1 MKIGF
6 PKPQD
11 ILNIATKM
19 AGPLLGGPIGAGL
32 SAAFNLGKTLGEMKS
47 TFSKLQSSLQ
57 QSPLTPSSTTAQRP
71 QPFSVTKINITIIQN
86 PAQAATQ
93 SPNQRFQMA
102 PIVGNDSQWPGF
114 SQAANSRI
122 TGNSNGLFDGTNPW
136 AKNDG
141 RTEERAAVGWV
152 MQQNDSLRYDANNKS
167 FYTTGAD
174 GSRTD
179 KLSLDQV
186 VNTIR
191 AHGGASP
198 TTGSAFQ
205 AVGKLANDAAH
216 AAKPATPQQN
226 PFQAIM
232 DMFKQVMNA
241 FQQML
246 SAQFGPAGQGAASL
260 AGGFASGAGS
270 AAGGFPSIG
279 PASSFLSP
287 MSGGSGNTVS
297 SHPANGGSSAG
308 APSTASGWGD
318 SSPATGAA
326 SGASAGSGPGGG
338 NLDSMMSQAE
348 SLMKSGKM
356 EDQLKAQKMMQQV
369 MRTFELLSKMIE
381 KQSEMASK
389 AIAAIK

>member
-11 ILNIATKM
+11 ILNLATKM

-57 QSPLTPSSTTAQRP
+57 QSPLTPSSTMAQRP

-93 SPNQRFQMA
+93 SPSQRFQMA

-152 MQQNDSLRYDANNKS
+152 MQQNDSLRYDANNKT

-198 TTGSAFQ
+198 TTGAAFQ

-241 FQQML
+241 FQQMFSGLGQSL
-246 SAQFGPAGQGAASL
+246 S
-260 AGGFASGAGS
+260 S
-270 AAGGFPSIG
+270 AAGGLG
-279 PASSFLSP
+279 AGA
-287 MSGGSGNTVS
+287 MGT
-297 SHPANGGSSAG
+297 GSSAG
-308 APSTASGWGD
+308 GVGAPSTFLPASFTQPASPQTQGSNGWGD
-318 SSPATGAA
+318 ATGSAPAMSGSAGSGAA
-326 SGASAGSGPGGG
+326 SGASAGSGPVGG